1 MAGRPWSP
9 VSNTR
14 RVLTLP
20 ALSPSMDSTS
30 SHTVSPRRRPNG
42 SPGTSRAA
50 VAARPPSSPISLST
64 GRSTGSSPPSKT
76 STATS
81 TRSYTPPGF
90 PDPNPPARHSRR
102 SIPRL
107 APIHAHLGMV
117 FTTVR
122 RAMQSMNTS
131 GRAGSIVTVVGMSR
145 SATETGDSTLAR
157 QVIDGAIEAFTV
169 AAARPWRLQRTGHQH
184 PLGRRTSDTRTPGR
198 APRTGFRHRPRPTR
212 RPRPPRRL
220 VRQGSHR
227 ARGPAGCRALTTH
240 PRFRPTPLELK
251 S

>member
-1 MAGRPWSP
+1 
-9 VSNTR
+9 
-14 RVLTLP
+14 
-20 ALSPSMDSTS
+20 MDSTS
-30 SHTVSPRRRPNG
+30 SHTVSLRRRPNG

-50 VAARPPSSPISLST
+50 VAARPPSSPISPST
-64 GRSTGSSPPSKT
+64 GRSIGSSPPSKT
-76 STATS
+76 PTATS
-81 TRSYTPPGF
+81 TRSYTTVVHAAWIPGPESTGTSLETIHPHDWHRF
-90 PDPNPPARHSRR
+90 V
-102 SIPRL
+102 
-107 APIHAHLGMV
+107 HAHLSMV
-117 FTTVR
+117 FATVR

-198 APRTGFRHRPRPTR
+198 VPRTGFRHRPRPTR